1 MMPGSPVPVLER
13 VPVSRGARAP
23 LQRLCHP
30 VDCVALEDPVLVSS
44 DSLHAVVHNLLLG
57 YLLPV
62 DHPGGGGA
70 AADIHTRPAQPE
82 GGTAECLH

>member
-13 VPVSRGARAP
+13 VPVSRGARARAP

-70 AADIHTRPAQPE
+70 GSHGDARASE
-82 GGTAECLH
+82 AER